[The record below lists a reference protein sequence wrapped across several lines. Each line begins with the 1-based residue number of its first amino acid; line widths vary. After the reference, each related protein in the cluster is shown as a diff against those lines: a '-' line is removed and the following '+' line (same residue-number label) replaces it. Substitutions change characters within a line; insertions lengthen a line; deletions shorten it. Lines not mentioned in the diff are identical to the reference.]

1 MFAPGVTQRLLQI
14 YSGFAPSSLQLK
26 CCCCWV
32 VPFSQ
37 LLFLSRSFPS
47 FVVLLCLHKS
57 PCRLSYLLMMF
68 LQRPSSFLMSATSCR
83 RVAFSRSR
91 KAARTEIWFS
101 FSRRAS
107 RERLAASLFFKRR
120 LQYFSSCWRRRC
132 GMLGCMGG
140 ERWREE
146 RKEKEERVGWQGSVM
161 WWVERWQE
169 RKKGNN
175 SSILTTREHLKL
187 RQHTRTEETL

>member
-14 YSGFAPSSLQLK
+14 YSGFAPSPLQLK
-26 CCCCWV
+26 CCCYWV

-37 LLFLSRSFPS
+37 FLFLSRSFPS
-47 FVVLLCLHKS
+47 FVVVLLRLHKS

-120 LQYFSSCWRRRC
+120 LQYFSSCRRRRC
-132 GMLGCMGG
+132 GMLGCVGRKG
-140 ERWREE
+140 EGRRE
-146 RKEKEERVGWQGSVM
+146 
-161 WWVERWQE
+161 
-169 RKKGNN
+169 KKKR
-175 SSILTTREHLKL
+175 REWDDKG
-187 RQHTRTEETL
+187 QSCDE